1 MFRIK
6 KNREEVKMKKAMTFS
21 VVFSILILFAATSF
35 AEPQQRI
42 IRRGKGLAVR
52 SPARILTVLRAKQKE
67 LKITDSQLDKIKNI
81 AFSFQEKMI
90 RMRSDSSLQRLE
102 MRKLF
107 QDRENLDYDKI
118 KAALSKVSSVR
129 HDMVIKSLKIREEIG
144 KILTPEQREALKSM
158 RKDRLEDGRA
168 LLRRGRG
175 LFLRGDRL
183 QRFPLLRNRIKR

>member
-1 MFRIK
+1 
-6 KNREEVKMKKAMTFS
+6 MKKAMTFS
-21 VVFSILILFAATSF
+21 VIFPVLILFAATSF
-35 AEPQQRI
+35 AGPQQRI

-52 SPARILTVLRAKQKE
+52 SPARILTVLRAKQEE
-67 LKITDSQLDKIKNI
+67 LKITDSQLDKIKNL

-90 RMRSDSSLQRLE
+90 KMRSDSSLQRLE

-129 HDMVIKSLKIREEIG
+129 HDMVIESLKIRKEIG

-158 RKDRLEDGRA
+158 RKDRLEDRRA

-175 LFLRGDRL
+175 SFLRGDRL